1 MLPAHCKAGP
11 RRDFEQRR
19 MDPSAFRENRKNSW
33 SFISYSP
40 PRQRTFLW
48 EKSIFAGRVR
58 AGFLFTKR
66 RFAGGIF
73 DETGRGFSLPG
84 WKAGRSSQLRAS
96 EEPGK
101 EPGEGAGGRASG
113 RSDKTD

>member
-48 EKSIFAGRVR
+48 EKSIFAGRGR
-58 AGFLFTKR
+58 AGFLFTTAVCR
-66 RFAGGIF
+66 RNI
-73 DETGRGFSLPG
+73 
-84 WKAGRSSQLRAS
+84 
-96 EEPGK
+96 
-101 EPGEGAGGRASG
+101 
-113 RSDKTD
+113 